1 MRSAIALVAVLFVS
15 HASAQITD
23 SERRLLQGAITVGA
37 ASESGKAADAAALE
51 RIVALGDPELVR
63 AFSRGLDVGRVEQT
77 PADIE
82 AIVVRHFDD
91 PRVGAA
97 LRDLSPR
104 YRTRKLFDLQYA
116 RVQAA
121 FKADEPSF
129 KEILRT
135 DQPGIDEDLMR
146 IADKFPVRRDELPP
160 VVIFVGTRHHP
171 AAVPAL
177 VTSIDQGYKVLGRV
191 EPRNNLPLGLLLEYQ
206 DPTVWRLA
214 AEELERLKREG
225 RVTDQ
230 AYAAGK
236 QQVDRALADPQLT
249 LARMHARDARVQ
261 FEKRRAALG
270 VGSVRI
276 DAMRDES
283 PRMYADQQAKYLA
296 RLDEIAR
303 EIGDEGVAYDVA
315 GQYFALGMMV
325 RFRLRDAREAVTYF
339 EKAAA
344 SHHAMAQVALADT
357 YQLEL
362 KDRNAALAAYERALA
377 EATSE
382 PKGRLFFPYSPQ
394 GNRMNDFWRAWLA
407 QEVEFV
413 RTGKPFDGRIPENVV
428 AGFFDAL
435 FGNAGYFIDVF
446 AYDVPVDTREVV
458 QGFPGMRMPAS
469 ATLAPPARDWPEVE
483 ASLHRVEK
491 AGLAEKLAKLPPS
504 RLYLFVA
511 LRPVSALSAAE
522 ILRYLA
528 RNDPSGYW
536 TACLLGTVSY
546 LDSRGAERREL
557 AVRTGAAQLLPG
569 IAATGKPNA
578 LSSAATQF
586 LATRGLRV
594 KPEAR

>member
-1 MRSAIALVAVLFVS
+1 MRLAIALLAALL
-15 HASAQITD
+15 ASQAGAQITE

-37 ASESGKAADAAALE
+37 ANESGKAADAAALE
-51 RIVALGDPELVR
+51 RMVALGDPALVR
-63 AFSRGLDVGRVEQT
+63 AYSSGLDVARVEQM

-82 AIVVRHFDD
+82 AIVIRHFDD

-97 LRDLSPR
+97 LRALSPR

-146 IADKFPVRRDELPP
+146 IADKFPVPDREMPP
-160 VVIFVGTRHHP
+160 VLIFVGRRQHP
-171 AAVPAL
+171 AAVPGL
-177 VTSIDQGYKVLGRV
+177 VASIERGYAVLGPRV
-191 EPRNNLPLGLLLEYQ
+191 APMNNQPLALLLQYP
-206 DPTVWRLA
+206 DAAVWRRA
-214 AEELERLKREG
+214 GDELERLTREG
-225 RVTDQ
+225 RVTDE

-249 LARMHARDARVQ
+249 LARMRARDARVQ
-261 FEKRRAALG
+261 YEKRRAALG

-276 DAMRDES
+276 DAMRGES

-325 RFRLRDAREAVTYF
+325 RFQLREPREAVTYF

-344 SHHAMAQVALADT
+344 YHLAMAQVALADT

-377 EATSE
+377 EATSQ
-382 PKGRLFFPYSPQ
+382 PKERLFFPYSPQ

-413 RTGKPFDGRIPENVV
+413 RTGKPFQGRIPENVIT
-428 AGFFDAL
+428 GFFDSIY
-435 FGNAGYFIDVF
+435 GNGGYFYREF
-446 AYDVPVDTREVV
+446 AGD
-458 QGFPGMRMPAS
+458 F
-469 ATLAPPARDWPEVE
+469 PPATPPNDWSDVE
-483 ASLHRVEK
+483 SSLGGIEK
-491 AGLAEKLAKLPPS
+491 AGLAAKLEKLPPS
-504 RLYLFVA
+504 RLYFFVA
-511 LRPVSALSAAE
+511 LRQVSALPAAD

-536 TACLLGTVSY
+536 TTCLLGTVSY

-557 AVRTGAAQLLPG
+557 AVRTGTAQLVPG
-569 IAATGKPNA
+569 MAASGKPNA
-578 LSSAATQF
+578 LSSAAAQF

>member
-1 MRSAIALVAVLFVS
+1 MRLAIALLAALL
-15 HASAQITD
+15 ASQAGAQITE

-37 ASESGKAADAAALE
+37 ANESGKAADAAALE
-51 RIVALGDPELVR
+51 RMVALGDPALVR
-63 AFSRGLDVGRVEQT
+63 AYSSGLDVARVEQM

-82 AIVVRHFDD
+82 AIVIRHFDD

-97 LRDLSPR
+97 LRALSPR

-146 IADKFPVRRDELPP
+146 IADKFPVPDREMPP
-160 VVIFVGTRHHP
+160 VLIFVGRRQHP
-171 AAVPAL
+171 AAVPGL
-177 VTSIDQGYKVLGRV
+177 VASIERGYAVLGPRV
-191 EPRNNLPLGLLLEYQ
+191 APMNNQPLALLLQYP
-206 DPTVWRLA
+206 DAAVWRRA
-214 AEELERLKREG
+214 GDELERLTREG
-225 RVTDQ
+225 RVTDE

-249 LARMHARDARVQ
+249 LARMRARDARVQ
-261 FEKRRAALG
+261 YEKRRAALG

-276 DAMRDES
+276 DAMRGES

-325 RFRLRDAREAVTYF
+325 RFQLREPREAVTYF

-344 SHHAMAQVALADT
+344 DHLAMAQVALADT

-377 EATSE
+377 EATSQ
-382 PKGRLFFPYSPQ
+382 PKERLFFPYSPQ

-413 RTGKPFDGRIPENVV
+413 RTGKPFQGRIPENVIT
-428 AGFFDAL
+428 GFFDSIY
-435 FGNAGYFIDVF
+435 GNGGYFYREF
-446 AYDVPVDTREVV
+446 AGD
-458 QGFPGMRMPAS
+458 F
-469 ATLAPPARDWPEVE
+469 PPATPPNDWSDVE
-483 ASLHRVEK
+483 SSLGGIEK
-491 AGLAEKLAKLPPS
+491 AGLAAKLEKLPPS
-504 RLYLFVA
+504 RLYFFVA
-511 LRPVSALSAAE
+511 LRQVSALPAAD

-536 TACLLGTVSY
+536 TTCLLGTVSY

-557 AVRTGAAQLLPG
+557 AVRTGTAQLVPG
-569 IAATGKPNA
+569 MAASGKPNA
-578 LSSAATQF
+578 LSSAAAQF
-586 LATRGLRV
+586 LASRGLRV

>member
-1 MRSAIALVAVLFVS
+1 MRGAIALIAVLFV
-15 HASAQITD
+15 AQAGAQITE

-37 ASESGKAADAAALE
+37 ATESGKAADAAALE

-63 AFSRGLDVGRVEQT
+63 AFSRGLDVARVEQM

-97 LRDLSPR
+97 LRALSPR

-146 IADKFPVRRDELPP
+146 IADKFPVPRDELPP
-160 VVIFVGTRHHP
+160 VLIFVGTRHHP
-171 AAVPAL
+171 AAIAAL
-177 VTSIDQGYKVLGRV
+177 VASIDQGYKVLGRV
-191 EPRNNLPLGLLLEYQ
+191 APMHNRPLGLLLEYP
-206 DPTVWRLA
+206 DAGVWRRA
-214 AEELERLKREG
+214 GEELERMKREG
-225 RVTDQ
+225 RVTDE

-236 QQVDRALADPQLT
+236 QQVDRALADPELT
-249 LARMHARDARVQ
+249 LARMRARDARVQ

-315 GQYFALGMMV
+315 DQYFTLGMMV
-325 RFRLRDAREAVTYF
+325 RFQLRDAREAVTYL

-344 SHHAMAQVALADT
+344 YHHAMAQVALADT

-362 KDRNAALAAYERALA
+362 NDRNAALAAYERALA
-377 EATSE
+377 EVTTQ

-413 RTGKPFDGRIPENVV
+413 RTGKPSQGRIPENVIG
-428 AGFFDAL
+428 GFFDAL
-435 FGNAGYFIDVF
+435 YGNAGYFIDVF
-446 AYDVPVDTREVV
+446 ANDIPLDLREV
-458 QGFPGMRMPAS
+458 QAFPGMRISPRSRLM
-469 ATLAPPARDWPEVE
+469 PPAGDWSDVE
-483 ASLHRVEK
+483 ASLGRVEK

-504 RLYLFVA
+504 RLYLFVS

-536 TACLLGTVSY
+536 TTCLLGTVSY

-569 IAATGKPNA
+569 MAATGKPNA

>member
-1 MRSAIALVAVLFVS
+1 MRLAIALLAALL
-15 HASAQITD
+15 ASQAGAQITE

-37 ASESGKAADAAALE
+37 ANESGKAADAAALE
-51 RIVALGDPELVR
+51 RMVALGDPALVR
-63 AFSRGLDVGRVEQT
+63 AYSSGLDVARVEQM

-82 AIVVRHFDD
+82 AIVIRHFDD

-97 LRDLSPR
+97 LRALSPR

-146 IADKFPVRRDELPP
+146 IADKFPVPDREMPP
-160 VVIFVGTRHHP
+160 VLIFVGRRQHP
-171 AAVPAL
+171 AAVPGL
-177 VTSIDQGYKVLGRV
+177 VASIERGYAVLGPRV
-191 EPRNNLPLGLLLEYQ
+191 APMNNQPLALLLQYP
-206 DPTVWRLA
+206 DAAVWRRA
-214 AEELERLKREG
+214 GDELERLTREG
-225 RVTDQ
+225 RVTDE

-249 LARMHARDARVQ
+249 LARMRARDARVQ
-261 FEKRRAALG
+261 YEKRRAALG

-276 DAMRDES
+276 DAMRGES

-325 RFRLRDAREAVTYF
+325 RFQLRDPREAVTYF

-344 SHHAMAQVALADT
+344 DHLAMAQVALADT

-377 EATSE
+377 EATSQ
-382 PKGRLFFPYSPQ
+382 PKERLFFPYSPQ

-413 RTGKPFDGRIPENVV
+413 RTGKPFQGRIPENVIT
-428 AGFFDAL
+428 GFFDSIY
-435 FGNAGYFIDVF
+435 GNGGYFYREF
-446 AYDVPVDTREVV
+446 AGD
-458 QGFPGMRMPAS
+458 F
-469 ATLAPPARDWPEVE
+469 PPATPPNDWSDVE
-483 ASLHRVEK
+483 SSLGGIEK
-491 AGLAEKLAKLPPS
+491 AGLAAKLEKLPPS
-504 RLYLFVA
+504 RLYFFVA
-511 LRPVSALSAAE
+511 LRQVSALPAAD

-536 TACLLGTVSY
+536 TTCLLGTVSY

-557 AVRTGAAQLLPG
+557 AVRTGTAQLVPG
-569 IAATGKPNA
+569 MAASGKPNA
-578 LSSAATQF
+578 LSSAAAQF
-586 LATRGLRV
+586 LASRGLRV

>member
-1 MRSAIALVAVLFVS
+1 MRLALAFLAALFIS
-15 HASAQITD
+15 HASAQITE

-37 ASESGKAADAAALE
+37 ANESGKAADAGALE

-63 AFSRGLDVGRVEQT
+63 AFSRGLDVARVEQM

-97 LRDLSPR
+97 LRALSPR

-146 IADKFPVRRDELPP
+146 IADKFPVPHDELPP
-160 VVIFVGTRHHP
+160 VIIFVGTRHHP

-177 VTSIDQGYKVLGRV
+177 VASIDQGYKVLGRV
-191 EPRNNLPLGLLLEYQ
+191 APMHNRPLGLLLEYP
-206 DPTVWRLA
+206 DVAVWRRA
-214 AEELERLKREG
+214 SDELERLKREG
-225 RVTDQ
+225 RVADE

-249 LARMHARDARVQ
+249 LARMRARDARVQ

-276 DAMRDES
+276 DAMRSES
-283 PRMYADQQAKYLA
+283 PRIYADQQAKYLA

-303 EIGDEGVAYDVA
+303 EIGDEGVFYDVA
-315 GQYFALGMMV
+315 GHYFALGMMV
-325 RFRLRDAREAVTYF
+325 RFQLREPREAVTYF

-344 SHHAMAQVALADT
+344 YHLAMAQVALADT

-377 EATSE
+377 EATSQ
-382 PKGRLFFPYSPQ
+382 PKARLFFPYSPR

-413 RTGKPFDGRIPENVV
+413 RTGKPFQGPIPENVI
-428 AGFFDAL
+428 AGFFDSIY
-435 FGNAGYFIDVF
+435 GNGGYFYRDF
-446 AYDVPVDTREVV
+446 AGD
-458 QGFPGMRMPAS
+458 F
-469 ATLAPPARDWPEVE
+469 PPAGPPNDWSDVE
-483 ASLHRVEK
+483 SSLGGIEK
-491 AGLAEKLAKLPPS
+491 AGLAAKLEKLPPS
-504 RLYLFVA
+504 RLYFFVA
-511 LRPVSALSAAE
+511 LRQVSALPAAD

-536 TACLLGTVSY
+536 TTCLLGTVNY
-546 LDSRGAERREL
+546 LDSRGTERREL

-569 IAATGKPNA
+569 MAAAGKPNA